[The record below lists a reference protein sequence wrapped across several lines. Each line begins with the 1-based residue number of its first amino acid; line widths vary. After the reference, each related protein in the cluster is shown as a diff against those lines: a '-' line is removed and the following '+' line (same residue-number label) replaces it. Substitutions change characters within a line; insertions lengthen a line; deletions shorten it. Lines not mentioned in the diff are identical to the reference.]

1 VRDESFSIRA
11 ATNPE
16 NMGSR
21 IHPVRGVKNK
31 GCFMNNTQMA
41 VLAGMAIAIPAVAV
55 DAQNIA
61 EPVNIIRG
69 TRLDVVARGSS
80 KQVPDIAVISAGV
93 VTQAPDAATAMAQ
106 NASRMTRVIAALRK
120 AGVAD
125 KDMATSSIS
134 LSPQYRYAQNEMPVI
149 TGYQASNNL
158 TIRFRDIGK
167 SGAILD
173 VLVKEGANQINGP
186 TMTVDKPDAALDA
199 ARVSAIK
206 AAQTRAS
213 LYATA
218 LGLKV
223 KRVVSINE
231 SQDYAPQPMPMMM
244 AARDA
249 SAEAKTEVLP
259 GETSIGVTV
268 SVVFELE

>member
-1 VRDESFSIRA
+1 
-11 ATNPE
+11 
-16 NMGSR
+16 
-21 IHPVRGVKNK
+21 
-31 GCFMNNTQMA
+31 MNNTQMA
-41 VLAGMAIAIPAVAV
+41 LLAGMAIAIPAVAV

-80 KQVPDIAVISAGV
+80 KQVPDVAVISAGV

-134 LSPQYRYAQNEMPVI
+134 LSPQYRYTQNEMPVI

>member
-1 VRDESFSIRA
+1 
-11 ATNPE
+11 
-16 NMGSR
+16 
-21 IHPVRGVKNK
+21 
-31 GCFMNNTQMA
+31 
-41 VLAGMAIAIPAVAV
+41 
-55 DAQNIA
+55 
-61 EPVNIIRG
+61 
-69 TRLDVVARGSS
+69 
-80 KQVPDIAVISAGV
+80 
-93 VTQAPDAATAMAQ
+93 
-106 NASRMTRVIAALRK
+106 
-120 AGVAD
+120 
-125 KDMATSSIS
+125 MATSSIR

>member
-1 VRDESFSIRA
+1 
-11 ATNPE
+11 
-16 NMGSR
+16 
-21 IHPVRGVKNK
+21 
-31 GCFMNNTQMA
+31 MNNTQMA

-61 EPVNIIRG
+61 EPVNVIRG

-80 KQVPDIAVISAGV
+80 KQVPDVAVISAGV

-244 AARDA
+244 SARDA